1 MKKNISVII
10 LIIFNLNFVPLS
22 FADERKDN
30 IEKFSQEYVVQ
41 SCEESY
47 CILCS
52 KDALKYA
59 IANPNDAKILT
70 SFMYSEVTS
79 LSPAYALK
87 VQYAGRYA
95 IYDLNTNK
103 QTKFEYEDVRLNQKN
118 GKYFFEYKYDG
129 KWRKMRGVRLKK
141 AQDTAVLVAMS
152 PLIIITAP
160 IWGLYLFG
168 FYKCFISP

>member
-1 MKKNISVII
+1 MKKII
-10 LIIFNLNFVPLS
+10 ALFVLIIFNLNFVPLS
-22 FADERKDN
+22 FADEREDN
-30 IEKFSQEYVVQ
+30 IEKFKQNYQVIF
-41 SCEESY
+41 CEENY
-47 CILCS
+47 CVLS
-52 KDALKYA
+52 AGKPFEYA
-59 IANPNDAKILT
+59 IANPNDGKILT
-70 SFMYSEVTS
+70 PFMYSQVSS

-87 VQYAGRYA
+87 VKYAGNYA

-103 QTKFEYEDVRLNQKN
+103 QTKFEYEDVRVNQKN

-141 AQDTAVLVAMS
+141 AKDTVAWVAMS
-152 PLIIITAP
+152 PLLIITAP